1 MTANKERHKM
11 FTNVDK
17 QDDNIIGNNETEYN
31 RGEHPNSLANL
42 KPFPKG
48 VSGNPLGRPH
58 KYQKLADTL
67 NKIGDKEVVDYKGIP
82 GGYSYRE
89 GVLEKVWK
97 KAHHGDIKFIQLFS
111 YTPHVVYFNF
121 FKSFIYFFWIC

>member
-1 MTANKERHKM
+1 MTKKEDSDHL
-11 FTNVDK
+11 TNVNKD
-17 QDDNIIGNNETEYN
+17 DDNISAFNDSEYT

-67 NKIGDKEVVDYKGIP
+67 NKIGDKEVVDYKGMPEGIT
-82 GGYSYRE
+82 YRE
-89 GVLEKVWK
+89 SVLKRIWS
-97 KAHHGDIKFIQLFS
+97 KANHGDIKFIQLLA
-111 YTPHVVYFNF
+111 YLG
-121 FKSFIYFFWIC
+121 CLDD

>member
-58 KYQKLADTL
+58 EYQKLADTL
-67 NKIGDKEVVDYKGIP
+67 NKIGDKEVVDYKGMPEGIT
-82 GGYSYRE
+82 YRE
-89 GVLEKVWK
+89 SVLKRIWS
-97 KAHHGDIKFIQLFS
+97 KANHGDIKFIQLLA
-111 YTPHVVYFNF
+111 YLG
-121 FKSFIYFFWIC
+121 CLDG